1 MLELRLQVGVDAK
14 RLHLLVILDFLRAL
28 SLLGVLL
35 LSHADERLA
44 GSLVWSGHDVSS
56 WGEHSLHLACLAAR
70 ELIAALAV
78 HGGAA
83 LSSEVVAGCRLLR
96 TSSRLVAKL
105 GVDSTVAAHTL
116 TSRTEEALHIAEVAH
131 ILRSL
136 LLVRLRL
143 IGAVKNFLMR
153 AALVP
158 LQALAVVG
166 CKSGLSAA
174 LAIRRLHTLHLRLE
188 CVIDALALV
197 GRVAEALWTDG
208 LHREVRAQGH
218 ALMNLAGRG
227 KRVGPVLLPVA
238 PVRSGVRALV
248 HVILPG
254 LLHRGQLQLV
264 IVEFVRLVS
273 SVSLPVPGEFLI
285 QMNTLGAFWLRLP
298 EGAPFR
304 RHAHVEG
311 LVLVGG
317 PDGLLAGRD
326 HVATHADSG
335 VVGAGLAVSIL
346 PRPLVGRVPRVH
358 HFFLTVNTLLP
369 SGFARRLLHAVA
381 V

>member
-14 RLHLLVILDFLRAL
+14 RLHLLVVLDFLRAL

-44 GSLVWSGHDVSS
+44 GSLVGSGHDVASR
-56 WGEHSLHLACLAAR
+56 GEHPLHLACLAVR

-83 LSSEVVAGCRLLR
+83 LSSEVVAGRRLR
-96 TSSRLVAKL
+96 RISPRLVAKL

-116 TSRTEEALHIAEVAH
+116 TSRTEESLHIAEVAH

-166 CKSGLSAA
+166 CESGLGAA
-174 LAIRRLHTLHLRLE
+174 LAIRRRHTLHLRLE
-188 CVIDALALV
+188 GVIDALALV
-197 GRVAEALWTDG
+197 GWVAKALWADG
-208 LHREVRAQGH
+208 LHGEVRAQGH
-218 ALMNLAGRG
+218 ALMHLAGE
-227 KRVGPVLLPVA
+227 RVGPVLLRVA
-238 PVRSGVRALV
+238 ADRAGVRALV

-254 LLHRGQLQLV
+254 LLHGRQLQLV
-264 IVEFVRLVS
+264 IIEFVRLVA
-273 SVSLPVPGEFLI
+273 SVSLPVSGEFLI

-311 LVLVGG
+311 LVLVGR
-317 PDGLLAGRD
+317 PAWLLAARD
-326 HVATHADSG
+326 HMATHADSG
-335 VVGAGLAVSIL
+335 MVGAGATVSIL
-346 PRPLVGRVPRVH
+346 PRPLVGRIPRVQ
-358 HFFLTVNTLLP
+358 HFFLTVNALLS
-369 SGFARRLLHAVA
+369 SGFARRLRHTVA